1 MEICSHYIRHLEETG
16 AKKNR
21 GVQKKGDIAQ
31 FFVAPILLTSTCYT
45 WASMVDNFLTH
56 QMFVLAPQKKK
67 TELTMA
73 LMLYCCEPWVTAV
86 SSCKQA

>member
-16 AKKNR
+16 AKKTEAYK
-21 GVQKKGDIAQ
+21 KKGDIAQ
-31 FFVAPILLTSTCYT
+31 FFLAPIIFKHICYT

-56 QMFVLAPQKKK
+56 QMFVLAPQKK

-86 SSCKQA
+86 SS